1 MGILL
6 QFRLIDDN
14 HETITGR
21 RATILDYSSKVHF
34 LVLLQMTNTSYD
46 EMGEFVT
53 SDTDDEQLTNA
64 SLEIE
69 GNESFL
75 STDANILQVE
85 VYVSSDFSEIGH
97 GADGSAIS
105 IDNQRGSH
113 RTWPIE
119 NIIKEC
125 LDKSNK

>member
-1 MGILL
+1 
-6 QFRLIDDN
+6 
-14 HETITGR
+14 
-21 RATILDYSSKVHF
+21 
-34 LVLLQMTNTSYD
+34 MTNTSYD

-53 SDTDDEQLTNA
+53 SDTDDEQLINA

-75 STDANILQVE
+75 STDANILQVD
-85 VYVSSDFSEIGH
+85 VYVSLDISETGH

-105 IDNQRGSH
+105 IENQRRSH

-119 NIIKEC
+119 NIIKEM
-125 LDKSNK
+125 S